1 MATELLIQNKPE
13 LRDPR
18 EKKAPKEIGDIL
30 AHPAEMATPAFQVP
44 LALLV
49 PQALAETSLLKCLT
63 VMMRNLLVFPYLAQW
78 VQWVP
83 VVLLALLVHL
93 VPKVSKAPLVNPAS
107 LAQLVLLVPEVLQD
121 HLARTVMMVKLAN
134 QAAPASADLPA
145 LRVLV
150 DFPEQLAFLA

>member
-1 MATELLIQNKPE
+1 M
-13 LRDPR
+13 
-18 EKKAPKEIGDIL
+18 IGDFL
-30 AHPAEMATPAFQVP
+30 AHLAEMATLASQAPLVP
-44 LALLV
+44 LV
-49 PQALAETSLLKCLT
+49 PQVLAETSLLKCLT
-63 VMMRNLLVFPYLAQW
+63 VMMRNLLVSLCLAQW

-93 VPKVSKAPLVNPAS
+93 APKASKAPLASPAR

-121 HLARTVMMVKLAN
+121 HLARTVMMVNLAN
-134 QAAPASADLPA
+134 QAAPVSADLQA